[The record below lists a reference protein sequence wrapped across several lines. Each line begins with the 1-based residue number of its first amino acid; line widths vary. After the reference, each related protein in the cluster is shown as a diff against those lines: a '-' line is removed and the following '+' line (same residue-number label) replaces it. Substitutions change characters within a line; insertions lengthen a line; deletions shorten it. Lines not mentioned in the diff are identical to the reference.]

1 MDNKLKVLSLED
13 SPQDVEFIRELLI
26 DSGYILIMDCTE
38 KKGEFAEFLRSCEYD
53 VILSD
58 FKLPGFDAFAALKIV
73 NEICPDTPFI
83 CVSGTVGEEI
93 AVELLK
99 EGAVDYVLKD
109 RLVRLPSAIQ
119 RAINEVKEKRAR
131 KIAEA
136 KVKETQVLL
145 QAVIESTKDM
155 EILSVNM
162 YYEYL
167 TFNTFHKEFMKS
179 TYGVDINIGINQLD
193 CIANDEDRLRTK
205 SNYNRAFTGIS
216 FITIEEHE
224 SKNGQY
230 FEKRYNPIY
239 NEIDEVVGVTVFS
252 ANITEQKLIE
262 KALKEAELHYRSLA
276 ENSPDLITR
285 YDRQYRHLYVNP
297 SAIKA
302 GRYSSGEDYLGKT
315 VREVFIPKE
324 GATKWER
331 NIQFVF
337 ETGMSIEF
345 DDSFSSPNSKRHLN
359 TKFVPERDSNGKILS
374 VLSISR
380 DITER
385 YRIEEALKAS
395 EQIFNSFME
404 YSPIYIFFKD
414 HNGKPIRLSKNFEQ
428 LLQTPLEE
436 AIGKSMYELFPSEM
450 AKKMIEDDFN
460 VIKSGKPIKLIE
472 QLNDRFYES
481 TKFPIE
487 LKDQPALLAGF
498 TVDITEQKAVEFKI
512 QKLNEEL
519 ELKVAERTTQ
529 LQETLTLI
537 ENIMLS
543 TTVGFSVYN
552 AKGDCILV
560 NDAMANII
568 GGTKDELL
576 KQNQHHIESW
586 RKTGLY
592 EISISSISEQIP
604 NSKEVFIKTSFGKET
619 WIDCRF
625 TPFIANNKHNLLLT
639 VSEISERVR
648 REQEIQELNEELQVN
663 IERLELVNKEL
674 EAFSYSVSHDLRAPL
689 RAIHGFLSILEE
701 NLNEKV
707 DDEGIR
713 LMSIVKDNAL
723 RMGLLI
729 DELLAFSKINRVDI
743 KKTNIDFNSLIDYAF
758 LENSTPEQREKIKLS
773 VAKLPNIKGDSNL
786 FQHVWSNLLSN
797 AIKYTSKT
805 QDPVIEIGFTE
816 LQDAYEFFI
825 KDNGAG
831 FEMNYADKLFG
842 VFQRLHSDK
851 EFEGIGVGLAIV
863 KRIVNRHGGRVWAEG
878 EVGKGSKFYFTV
890 KKNEKSTVG

>member
-1 MDNKLKVLSLED
+1 MDNVLKVLSLED
-13 SPQDVEFIRELLI
+13 SPQDAEFIRELLI
-26 DSGYILIMDCTE
+26 DSGYILVMDCTA
-38 KKGEFAEFLRSCEYD
+38 KKDEFAEFLRSREYD

-58 FKLPGFDAFAALKIV
+58 FKLPGFDAFAALKIA

-83 CVSGTVGEEI
+83 CVSGTVGEEN

-119 RAINEVKEKRAR
+119 RATNEVKEKRAR

-136 KVKETQVLL
+136 KVKRTQVLL

-155 EILSVNM
+155 EILSIDM
-162 YYEYL
+162 DYEYL
-167 TFNTFHKEFMKS
+167 TFNSFHKEFMKS
-179 TYGVDINIGINQLD
+179 TYGVDIKIGINQLD
-193 CIANDEDRLRTK
+193 CITNEEDRLRTR

-216 FITIEEHE
+216 FITIEEYE
-224 SKNGQY
+224 SKKGQF

-239 NEIDEVVGVTVFS
+239 NELDEVVGVTVFS
-252 ANITEQKLIE
+252 ANITIRK
-262 KALKEAELHYRSLA
+262 
-276 ENSPDLITR
+276 
-285 YDRQYRHLYVNP
+285 
-297 SAIKA
+297 
-302 GRYSSGEDYLGKT
+302 KT
-315 VREVFIPKE
+315 
-324 GATKWER
+324 
-331 NIQFVF
+331 
-337 ETGMSIEF
+337 
-345 DDSFSSPNSKRHLN
+345 
-359 TKFVPERDSNGKILS
+359 
-374 VLSISR
+374 
-380 DITER
+380 
-385 YRIEEALKAS
+385 EEALRNS

-414 HNGKPIRLSKNFEQ
+414 HNGKPLRLSKNFEQ
-428 LLQTPLEE
+428 MLKAPVEE
-436 AIGKSMYELFPSEM
+436 AIGKSMYELFPLEM
-450 AKKMIEDDFN
+450 AKKMIEDDLN
-460 VIKSGKPIKLIE
+460 VIKSGKPVKIIE

-481 TKFPIE
+481 TKFPIV
-487 LKDQPALLAGF
+487 LKDQPTLLAGF
-498 TVDITEQKAVEFKI
+498 TVDITEQKAAELKI

-576 KQNQHHIESW
+576 KQNQHQIESW

-592 EISISSISEQIP
+592 EISINSISEQIP
-604 NSKEVFIKTSFGKET
+604 NSKEVFIKTTFGKET

-701 NLNEKV
+701 NLNEKI

-723 RMGLLI
+723 RMSLLI

-743 KKTNIDFNSLIDYAF
+743 KKTTIDFNSLIEYAYE
-758 LENSTPEQREKIKLS
+758 ENSTLEQREKIIFS
-773 VAKLPNIKGDSNL
+773 VAKLPKIKGDSNL
-786 FQHVWSNLLSN
+786 FQHVWSNLISN
-797 AIKYTSKT
+797 AIKYTSKI
-805 QDPVIEIGFTE
+805 QNPEIEIGFTE
-816 LQDAYEFFI
+816 LQDAYEFYI

-831 FEMNYADKLFG
+831 FEMKYADKLFG

-878 EVGKGSKFYFTV
+878 EVGKGSKFYFIV
-890 KKNEKSTVG
+890 KKNDKSTLT